1 MKRKSNRKRREN
13 EKGIVELNKEER
25 KRKNYVD
32 RENEKHTNKKTEEE
46 KKAMQR

>member
-1 MKRKSNRKRREN
+1 MKRTSNRKREN
-13 EKGIVELNKEER
+13 ENGIVELNKEER

-32 RENEKHTNKKTEEE
+32 SENEKHTNKKTEEE